1 MFDRKTCCDI
11 FNKHFSTFFF
21 LFPIYLKPVVFR
33 STEECI
39 RLVYIYTYMHT
50 SMYMI
55 MHLSQSLLFWLA
67 SVFLHNTFTH
77 VQISKSQMLRFASTG
92 IPQSLLFWLIS
103 VSIHKIFIQVSLI
116 HLNILV
122 SNVKICKY
130 MISQPSMFWPTSL
143 YISVPPPRTPL
154 YISALDVLTATRY
167 VLSISALDV
176 LTANRYVSQPSMF
189 WPTPFYISAPGD
201 HQPAFHLR
209 HYRGPDDR
217 TAVVH
222 TDSDRRLT
230 QWPGHV

>member
-77 VQISKSQMLRFASTG
+77 VQISKSQMLWFASTG

-130 MISQPSMFWPTSL
+130 MISQPSMFWQTSL
-143 YISVPPPRTPL
+143 YISVPPGPR
-154 YISALDVLTATRY
+154 YIS
-167 VLSISALDV
+167 
-176 LTANRYVSQPSMF
+176 QPLMF
-189 WPTPFYISAPGD
+189 WPRPVMY
-201 HQPAFHLR
+201 
-209 HYRGPDDR
+209 
-217 TAVVH
+217 
-222 TDSDRRLT
+222 
-230 QWPGHV
+230 

>member
-143 YISVPPPRTPL
+143 YISVPPPPGPR
-154 YISALDVLTATRY
+154 YIS
-167 VLSISALDV
+167 
-176 LTANRYVSQPSMF
+176 QPLMF
-189 WPTPFYISAPGD
+189 WPRPVMY
-201 HQPAFHLR
+201 
-209 HYRGPDDR
+209 
-217 TAVVH
+217 
-222 TDSDRRLT
+222 
-230 QWPGHV
+230 

>member
-130 MISQPSMFWPTSL
+130 MISQPLMFWPTSL
-143 YISVPPPRTPL
+143 YISVPPPPDPVIYLSPWCFDRDPL
-154 YISALDVLTATRY
+154 CTKYLSPRCFDRKPLCISALDVLTDPVLYLSPRWSPTCLPPTTLPRTR
-167 VLSISALDV
+167 
-176 LTANRYVSQPSMF
+176 
-189 WPTPFYISAPGD
+189 
-201 HQPAFHLR
+201 H
-209 HYRGPDDR
+209 
-217 TAVVH
+217 
-222 TDSDRRLT
+222 
-230 QWPGHV
+230 